1 MLYHLSLSLA
11 YLAGIH
17 SYWKL
22 LLIKQTELIVSGVF
36 FFSLS
41 LSLFRW
47 LIEINASPS
56 LTASGKEDYDLK
68 TGLLHDVLNVLD
80 LENR

>member
-1 MLYHLSLSLA
+1 MYQCD
-11 YLAGIH
+11 YD
-17 SYWKL
+17 
-22 LLIKQTELIVSGVF
+22 F
-36 FFSLS
+36 C
-41 LSLFRW
+41 RW

-68 TGLLHDVLNVLD
+68 CGVLNDVLNVLD

>member
-1 MLYHLSLSLA
+1 MKDIFALC
-11 YLAGIH
+11 YLNPSPFYSNI
-17 SYWKL
+17 L
-22 LLIKQTELIVSGVF
+22 
-36 FFSLS
+36 
-41 LSLFRW
+41 RW

-68 TGLLHDVLNVLD
+68 CGLLNDVLNVLD